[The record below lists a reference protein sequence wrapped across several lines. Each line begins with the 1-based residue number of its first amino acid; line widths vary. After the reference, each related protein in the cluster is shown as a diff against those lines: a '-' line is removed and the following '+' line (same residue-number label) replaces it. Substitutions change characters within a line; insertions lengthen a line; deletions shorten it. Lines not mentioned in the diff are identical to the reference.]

1 MTNIGE
7 KIKEIRLKNNLTQQ
21 ELGDK
26 LFVSDKTI
34 SSWESGRTL
43 PDINTIIEISRILD
57 ISLLNL
63 VNNTNDKNI
72 EIEFKIKVDRVDYN
86 YLLKKVKE
94 ISKFL
99 KEEDQSATYFKPKY
113 RDFNNE
119 WLRIRKEDNTNI
131 LNYKSKNE
139 LDEIEEYEVLIDNSE
154 KLNIILNRL
163 GLDENVKVNKHR
175 ISYLYKDKY
184 EISFDEVEKLGL
196 FIEIEVKKYEF
207 SNQKELE
214 LLLNLIN
221 ELNLNINN
229 ISTKRYP
236 ELMEE
241 TI

>member
-1 MTNIGE
+1 MNIGE
-7 KIKEIRLKNNLTQQ
+7 KIKDIRLKNNLTQQ

-43 PDINTIIEISRILD
+43 PDINTIIEISKIFD
-57 ISLLNL
+57 ISVVNL
-63 VNNTNDKNI
+63 INDTNDNNI
-72 EIEFKIKVDRVDYN
+72 EIELKIKVDRVDYN
-86 YLLKKVKE
+86 VLLKKIKE
-94 ISKFL
+94 SSEFV
-99 KEEDQSATYFKPKY
+99 KEEDQSATYFKPNY
-113 RDFNNE
+113 REFNNE

-131 LNYKSKNE
+131 LNYKSKNK
-139 LDEIEEYEVLIDNSE
+139 LNEIEEYEVLIDNSE

>member
-1 MTNIGE
+1 MNIGE
-7 KIKEIRLKNNLTQQ
+7 KIKDIRLKNNLTQQ

-26 LFVSDKTI
+26 LFVSDKTV

-43 PDINTIIEISRILD
+43 PDINTIIEISKIFD
-57 ISLLNL
+57 ISVVNL
-63 VNNTNDKNI
+63 INDTNDNNI
-72 EIEFKIKVDRVDYN
+72 EIELKIKVDRVDYN
-86 YLLKKVKE
+86 VLLKKIKE
-94 ISKFL
+94 SSEFV
-99 KEEDQSATYFKPKY
+99 KEEDQSATYFKPNY
-113 RDFNNE
+113 REFNNE

-163 GLDENVKVNKHR
+163 GLDEIVKVNKHR

>member
-1 MTNIGE
+1 MNIGE
-7 KIKEIRLKNNLTQQ
+7 KIKDIRLKNNLTQQ

-43 PDINTIIEISRILD
+43 PDINTIIEISKIFD
-57 ISLLNL
+57 ISVVNL
-63 VNNTNDKNI
+63 INDTNDNNI
-72 EIEFKIKVDRVDYN
+72 EIELKIKVDRVDYN
-86 YLLKKVKE
+86 VLLKKIKE
-94 ISKFL
+94 SSEFV
-99 KEEDQSATYFKPKY
+99 KEEDQSATYFKPNY
-113 RDFNNE
+113 REFNNE

-163 GLDENVKVNKHR
+163 GLNENVKVNKHR

>member
-1 MTNIGE
+1 MNIGE
-7 KIKEIRLKNNLTQQ
+7 KIKDIRLKNNLTQQ

-43 PDINTIIEISRILD
+43 PDINTIIEISKIFD
-57 ISLLNL
+57 ISVVNL
-63 VNNTNDKNI
+63 INDTNDNNI
-72 EIEFKIKVDRVDYN
+72 EIELKIKVDRVDYN
-86 YLLKKVKE
+86 VLLKKIKE
-94 ISKFL
+94 SSEFV
-99 KEEDQSATYFKPKY
+99 KEEDQSATYFKPNY
-113 RDFNNE
+113 REFNNE

>member
-7 KIKEIRLKNNLTQQ
+7 TIKEIRLKNNLTQQ

-57 ISLLNL
+57 ISLLNF

-113 RDFNNE
+113 REFNNE
-119 WLRIRKEDNTNI
+119 WLRIRKEDKTNV

-139 LDEIEEYEVLIDNSE
+139 ADEIEEYEVLIDNFDNL
-154 KLNIILNRL
+154 KTIFNRL
-163 GLDENVKVNKHR
+163 GLNENVKVNKHR

>member
-1 MTNIGE
+1 MNIGE
-7 KIKEIRLKNNLTQQ
+7 KIKDIRLKNNLTQQ

-43 PDINTIIEISRILD
+43 PDINTIIEISKIFD
-57 ISLLNL
+57 ISVVNL
-63 VNNTNDKNI
+63 INNTNDKNI
-72 EIEFKIKVDRVDYN
+72 EIELKIKVDRVDYN
-86 YLLKKVKE
+86 VLLKKIKE
-94 ISKFL
+94 SSEFV

-113 RDFNNE
+113 REFNNE
-119 WLRIRKEDNTNI
+119 WLRIRKEDKTNV

-139 LDEIEEYEVLIDNSE
+139 ADEIEEYEVLIDNFDNL
-154 KLNIILNRL
+154 KTIFNQ
-163 GLDENVKVNKHR
+163 LDLYESINVNKHR